1 MFAKLK
7 LWFNHERYQIITVIL
22 VSFFVSWLTCC
33 ASTTESMLDPN
44 QQVTRN
50 ELQAE
55 MDLLLARCSD
65 RVKNLDQQDAL
76 KTLIAENALL
86 FTETGT
92 INPVGLVTTVFGVL
106 GLGAAVDNMRRR
118 KDAKKLG

>member
-7 LWFNHERYQIITVIL
+7 LWMNHERYQVITAIIIC
-22 VSFFVSWLTCC
+22 FFIGWLTCC

-55 MDLLLARCSD
+55 MDLLLARCSN
-65 RVKNLDQQDAL
+65 RVNNLDQQDAL
-76 KTLIAENALL
+76 KTLIADNALL

-106 GLGAAVDNMRRR
+106 GLGAAVDNIRRR
-118 KDAKKLG
+118 KDAKLKS